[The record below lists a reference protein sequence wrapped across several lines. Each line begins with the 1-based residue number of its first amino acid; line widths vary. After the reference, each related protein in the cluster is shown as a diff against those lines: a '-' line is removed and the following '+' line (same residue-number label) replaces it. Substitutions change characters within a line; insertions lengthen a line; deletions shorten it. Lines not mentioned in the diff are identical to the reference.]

1 MKFRNIARKLRKF
14 TRERLKMNKYSK
26 IKIDK
31 VIGWKID
38 RNTTI
43 SVFYH
48 HSWAFLFFCLGKFI
62 NNHFLSI

>member
-31 VIGWKID
+31 VIG
-38 RNTTI
+38 
-43 SVFYH
+43 
-48 HSWAFLFFCLGKFI
+48 
-62 NNHFLSI
+62 